1 MESFHYSSTSGN
13 ALADGFQ
20 KSIVPSSIS
29 ALLFQMAVHLFCQD
43 VFRDL
48 SYPLLRRRSSTMSSP
63 KTEDWQNA
71 EALRRFQMIAPLM
84 DQTLDSARKTATRRT
99 IADDNGISVKT
110 IRRYES
116 AFRSKGFSGLMP
128 KSRKGSIDRRLPENY
143 SEYVQEAIILKKEV
157 PSRSVSQII
166 TILEGERKAPE
177 GVLKR
182 STLQRH
188 LYAAGFGEKQ
198 MKKYREDQRSTT
210 AVKRFCKPHRMML
223 AQADI
228 KYGVGILVSADGKK
242 KTAYLSSIIDDH
254 SRYILASEWY
264 EKEDEYAV
272 TDVFRKAILNYGTFD
287 RCYTDNGSVY
297 VSGQLRTSCAKLGI
311 RLIRAKP
318 YSGKSKGII
327 ERFHQT
333 VDQFIAEVKL
343 KKISSLNEINR
354 LWKIFVEEYYH
365 KKPHEGIR
373 EYYLSLNR
381 QVPSEGITPLQEWNR
396 DTRQL
401 VFLDKDIV
409 GEAFRFHESRIVDR
423 GGLISFKGRKYEA
436 GASLIGAQVEISY
449 DPRADTDITIHY
461 KEMEPFTAKPVS
473 IGSFCAKDPAVPE
486 AMTDAVPSTSRFL
499 DVIEKRYQETQ
510 GKLADAIS
518 YSSYRKDGE

>member
-1 MESFHYSSTSGN
+1 MPDFCIPYRRYESIIIEEAVDDVIHFGDSDVGEYPCERTFSRWKSWEEENRQQIDGNLNSIFSHFDSSGSSLRDG
-13 ALADGFQ
+13 ADGFQ

-297 VSGQLRTSCAKLGI
+297 VSGQLR
-311 RLIRAKP
+311 
-318 YSGKSKGII
+318 
-327 ERFHQT
+327 
-333 VDQFIAEVKL
+333 
-343 KKISSLNEINR
+343 
-354 LWKIFVEEYYH
+354 LWKDIRYV
-365 KKPHEGIR
+365 KK
-373 EYYLSLNR
+373 SA
-381 QVPSEGITPLQEWNR
+381 
-396 DTRQL
+396 TRPI
-401 VFLDKDIV
+401 DM
-409 GEAFRFHESRIVDR
+409 GN
-423 GGLISFKGRKYEA
+423 
-436 GASLIGAQVEISY
+436 
-449 DPRADTDITIHY
+449 
-461 KEMEPFTAKPVS
+461 
-473 IGSFCAKDPAVPE
+473 
-486 AMTDAVPSTSRFL
+486 
-499 DVIEKRYQETQ
+499 
-510 GKLADAIS
+510 
-518 YSSYRKDGE
+518 

>member
-1 MESFHYSSTSGN
+1 
-13 ALADGFQ
+13 
-20 KSIVPSSIS
+20 
-29 ALLFQMAVHLFCQD
+29 
-43 VFRDL
+43 
-48 SYPLLRRRSSTMSSP
+48 
-63 KTEDWQNA
+63 
-71 EALRRFQMIAPLM
+71 
-84 DQTLDSARKTATRRT
+84 
-99 IADDNGISVKT
+99 
-110 IRRYES
+110 
-116 AFRSKGFSGLMP
+116 MP

-264 EKEDEYAV
+264 GKEDEYAV

-297 VSGQLRTSCAKLGI
+297 VSGQLRISCAKLGI

>member
-1 MESFHYSSTSGN
+1 
-13 ALADGFQ
+13 
-20 KSIVPSSIS
+20 
-29 ALLFQMAVHLFCQD
+29 
-43 VFRDL
+43 
-48 SYPLLRRRSSTMSSP
+48 
-63 KTEDWQNA
+63 
-71 EALRRFQMIAPLM
+71 
-84 DQTLDSARKTATRRT
+84 
-99 IADDNGISVKT
+99 
-110 IRRYES
+110 
-116 AFRSKGFSGLMP
+116 
-128 KSRKGSIDRRLPENY
+128 
-143 SEYVQEAIILKKEV
+143 
-157 PSRSVSQII
+157 
-166 TILEGERKAPE
+166 
-177 GVLKR
+177 
-182 STLQRH
+182 
-188 LYAAGFGEKQ
+188 
-198 MKKYREDQRSTT
+198 
-210 AVKRFCKPHRMML
+210 ML

-228 KYGVGILVSADGKK
+228 KYGVGILFPADGKK

-272 TDVFRKAILNYGTFD
+272 TDVFRKAILSYGTFD

-297 VSGQLRTSCAKLGI
+297 VSGQLRISCAKLGI

-343 KKISSLNEINR
+343 KKPESLNEINR

-373 EYYLSLNR
+373 EYYLSLNC

-409 GEAFRFHESRIVDR
+409 GEAFRFHESRTVDR

-449 DPRADTDITIHY
+449 DPRADTDITVHY

-473 IGSFCAKDPAVPE
+473 IGSFCAKDPAIPD

-499 DVIEKRYQETQ
+499 DVIEKRHEEAQS
-510 GKLADAIS
+510 KLADAIS